1 MEKLTDQT
9 KMPFG
14 KYKGDKLANVPS
26 EYLLW
31 IYDNYDLKPE
41 LKAYIDDNRAVLQ
54 QEVKL
59 SQKAIRR

>member
-9 KMPFG
+9 IMSFG
-14 KYKGDKLANVPS
+14 KYKGHKLANVPPD
-26 EYLLW
+26 YLLW
-31 IYDNYDLKPE
+31 IYDNYSLKPE
-41 LKAYIDDNRAVLQ
+41 LKAYIDENRQCLN

>member
-9 KMPFG
+9 VMSFG
-14 KYKGDKLANVPS
+14 KYKGHKMANVPP

-41 LKAYIDDNRAVLQ
+41 LKAYIDDNRAALK

-59 SQKAIRR
+59 AQKSIRR

>member
-1 MEKLTDQT
+1 MS
-9 KMPFG
+9 FG
-14 KYKGDKLANVPS
+14 KYKGHKMANVPP

-41 LKAYIDDNRAVLQ
+41 LKAYIDDNRAALK

-59 SQKAIRR
+59 AQKSIRR